1 MKPAELMAALRHNR
15 RRSLSGGLVAGARH
29 GSVQGSGIP
38 RGLKPAPLLLMLAAA
53 VTLGADAPPM
63 PSADVAKAEK
73 IINQQF
79 AALYPDEP
87 YFLLGLTRSIYLDD
101 FGLIFSTEINLAP
114 GPAPSPFQ
122 IAITEQQR
130 KNYRDKKMSRLPK
143 LKNEMYSI
151 LGNATMALH
160 PPPQA
165 GNVVL
170 GVTLFRY
177 AWEDASGIPSQIV
190 MQAQWSKLLEARKK
204 GAPLDSVVRV
214 REY

>member
-1 MKPAELMAALRHNR
+1 MKAVAAALLIAG
-15 RRSLSGGLVAGARH
+15 LSVAADTPSVPGAE
-29 GSVQGSGIP
+29 
-38 RGLKPAPLLLMLAAA
+38 
-53 VTLGADAPPM
+53 
-63 PSADVAKAEK
+63 VANAEK

-101 FGLIFSTEINLAP
+101 FGVIFSTEINLAP

-143 LKNEMYSI
+143 LKTEMYSI
-151 LGNATMALH
+151 LGNASMALH
-160 PPPQA
+160 SAPQS

-190 MQAQWSKLLEARKK
+190 MQAQWSKLLEARRK